1 MTAYFRAA
9 YLRSARTM
17 TSVTVIGPYYSD
29 DRATLY
35 GGDALAV
42 LAALPSGSVDA
53 WREVRL

>member
-17 TSVTVIGPYYSD
+17 TSVTVIPSD

-53 WREVRL
+53 WREGRL

>member
-1 MTAYFRAA
+1 MTAHCEWCPFPGCDSCA
-9 YLRSARTM
+9 YK
-17 TSVTVIGPYYSD
+17 
-29 DRATLY
+29 